1 MKKFL
6 VILTIVAIGII
17 FPFLMSEHTNQV
29 VYCDDELSR
38 EEIEQI
44 IEESINSQLGDLD
57 FSDFESILNELGKSE
72 KEVFGSSSI
81 LDKINQIISGEFSEN
96 QESIWTSILNL
107 FFDDVLSFLPLI
119 SLVIAIGVAFSMAS
133 ASRPKSRNKSI
144 GDIIHFVCYGAII
157 IILVGVT
164 VSMINLTSETIQ
176 NIKAQ
181 MDVAFPILL
190 TVMTAIG
197 GVVSVGVYQPAVA
210 VLSGTITTIFTTILM
225 PIFIFRLVFSI
236 VSNISNNIKLEKFA
250 SFFSSAF
257 KWIVGAVFTIFS
269 AFLTIQGITAGNV
282 DGISFRT
289 AKFAIKNS
297 VPLLGGYLS
306 DSLNLIIASSVLIKN
321 AVGACGLILLFAT
334 IIVPVV
340 KLIVFMF
347 CLKFAAAILEPITD
361 SRISNFISMLAK
373 SISLLIVLIL
383 GCAFMYVLL
392 SGMIMC
398 TANFF

>member
-6 VILTIVAIGII
+6 VIVTAVVVGII
-17 FPFLMSEHTNQV
+17 FPFILSEHKSQV
-29 VYCDDELSR
+29 IYCDDELSK

-44 IEESINSQLGDLD
+44 IEDSINSQLGDLD
-57 FSDFESILNELGKSE
+57 FSDFESILNEIGDSE
-72 KEVFGSSSI
+72 KEIFASSSI
-81 LDKINQIISGEFSEN
+81 LDKINKIISGEFSEN
-96 QESIWTSILNL
+96 QESVWTAILNL
-107 FFDDVLSFLPLI
+107 FFEDVLSFLPLI
-119 SLVIAIGVAFSMAS
+119 SLVVAIGVAFSMAS

-164 VSMINLTSETIQ
+164 VSMINLTSNTIQ
-176 NIKAQ
+176 SIKTQ

-269 AFLTIQGITAGNV
+269 AFLTIQGITAGSV

-306 DSLNLIIASSVLIKN
+306 DSLNLIVASSVLIKN
-321 AVGACGLILLFAT
+321 AVGACGLLLLFAT
-334 IIVPVV
+334 IIVPIV

-347 CLKFAAAILEPITD
+347 CLKFASAVLEPITD

-383 GCAFMYVLL
+383 GCAFMYLLL